1 MRRGDAGTVLAL
13 GGHSRGGGFALT
25 GGEGLGLARSEGA
38 DGAQADGAQAAVL
51 ARRPKLQ
58 LSRELAVGVSSAV
71 SVSAPGKEPLLACLR
86 PSSLSEDGSAADCSA
101 AASPEALE
109 VGGLSPEAGR
119 VPEDGGESSSADGT
133 ARLSKRLLSA
143 KAEEATQR
151 VVMFEVLLAVTR
163 APIYPECDRGL
174 GRGEAT
180 VGAGNGASPTRG
192 PGSENTTGEACHLG
206 GRG

>member
-25 GGEGLGLARSEGA
+25 GGEGLGLARSEGADGAQA

-151 VVMFEVLLAVTR
+151 VVMFEVPLAVTR
-163 APIYPECDRGL
+163 APHIP
-174 GRGEAT
+174 
-180 VGAGNGASPTRG
+180 
-192 PGSENTTGEACHLG
+192 
-206 GRG
+206 